1 MKGGINNGQFFS
13 CFSMGQFH
21 MSTLKR
27 GLIVSC
33 QAEEGSPFNSPQIIA
48 AFAKAAELGGAIG
61 VRVRDP
67 ENVQAV
73 SKVINLPIIG
83 LTKGT
88 YESGRVLIT
97 PSMDDVL
104 KLVDAGA
111 DIIAIDA
118 TKRRRPA
125 GLSGNDFLRL
135 VKSKINCLVMADI
148 SNAQEGLTAAEEGA
162 DFIGTTLSGY
172 VEERPFSL
180 YEPDYTLIKE
190 IASITKTPVIAE
202 GRIWS
207 PEQAMKAVH
216 LGAFAVCVGTAIT
229 RPVDIVRRFVNLLS
243 NETN

>member
-1 MKGGINNGQFFS
+1 
-13 CFSMGQFH
+13 

-33 QAEEGSPFNSPQIIA
+33 QAEEGSPFNSPQFIA

-61 VRVRDP
+61 VRVRSP

-73 SKVINLPIIG
+73 AKVIKIPIIG

-97 PSMDDVL
+97 PSIDDVL

-111 DIIAIDA
+111 DIIAVDA

-125 GLSGNDFLRL
+125 GLDGNEFLRL
-135 VKSKINCLVMADI
+135 VKSKINCQVMADI
-148 SNAQEGLTAAEEGA
+148 SNVQEGLTAAEEEA

-172 VEERPFSL
+172 FEDKPPSL
-180 YEPDYTLIKE
+180 YEPDYALIKE
-190 IASITKTPVIAE
+190 ITSITGIPVIAE

-207 PEQAMKAVH
+207 PEQAMKAIH

-229 RPVDIVRRFVNLLS
+229 RPVDIVKRFVNLLS
-243 NETN
+243 SEIN